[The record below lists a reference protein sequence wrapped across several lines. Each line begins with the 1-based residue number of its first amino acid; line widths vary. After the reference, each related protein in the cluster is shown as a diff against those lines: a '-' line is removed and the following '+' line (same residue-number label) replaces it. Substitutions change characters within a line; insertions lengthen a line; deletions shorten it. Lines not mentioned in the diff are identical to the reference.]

1 MKIFFNRMYNYSLF
15 ILLILLFI
23 AILFFRDLPE
33 KPLIDVIITSLSSII
48 SAFIA
53 AFVAFRVADYQISH
67 NEKKEELDKRK
78 KLVSRI
84 KLLRHEISYNKNQL
98 KICLDL
104 VPTLSEQEIDK
115 ALSENLR
122 TDLWDTLAVDII
134 EDMNYE
140 LFSNIVEL
148 YYKISRLKQEG
159 TFEHNFCNT
168 TFAECTST
176 NAKIEIFLENP
187 ESFLYPTS

>member
-1 MKIFFNRMYNYSLF
+1 M
-15 ILLILLFI
+15 
-23 AILFFRDLPE
+23 
-33 KPLIDVIITSLSSII
+33 
-48 SAFIA
+48 
-53 AFVAFRVADYQISH
+53 
-67 NEKKEELDKRK
+67 
-78 KLVSRI
+78 SRI

-104 VPTLSEQEIDK
+104 VPVKSETEIDK

-168 TFAECTST
+168 TFLVCVMVNWLASSKQILTLR
-176 NAKIEIFLENP
+176 KV
-187 ESFLYPTS
+187 SFV